1 MQSDLVGGIFV
12 RDVTATYRNGA
23 TALHDVS
30 FEISRGTITALVGV
44 NGAGKST
51 LFRAIMGFFLV
62 AMGEIRL
69 LGRTVKEAR
78 TRELDRVR
86 ATVRRG

>member
-1 MQSDLVGGIFV
+1 
-12 RDVTATYRNGA
+12 
-23 TALHDVS
+23 
-30 FEISRGTITALVGV
+30 V

-69 LGRTVKEAR
+69 LGRTVKEAL
-78 TRELDRVR
+78 RENLIAYVPQSEEVD
-86 ATVRRG
+86 